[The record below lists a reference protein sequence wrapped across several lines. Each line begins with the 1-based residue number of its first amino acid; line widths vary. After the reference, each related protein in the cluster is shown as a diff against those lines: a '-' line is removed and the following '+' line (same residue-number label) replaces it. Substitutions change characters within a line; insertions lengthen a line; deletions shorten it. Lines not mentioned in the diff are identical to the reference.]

1 MGAVASSPRQDAQ
14 NWAIIA
20 PNFFISSFFCSDPAR
35 EAYSGHSGVRSAP
48 PRGVPPTRQ
57 IPGYAYDA
65 KAGLLKVG

>member
-48 PRGVPPTRQ
+48 QEEFPLQDKFLVTRMM
-57 IPGYAYDA
+57 
-65 KAGLLKVG
+65 LKQDF